1 MSFCHFRNRVTLKFY
16 ALWLTI
22 SYWLLLYRPNSSFF
36 NAALFVYRSLIVY
49 SLTVDEFIHG
59 NKTRSLSV
67 WVHADAK
74 PYITIILSAGMKN
87 LAMLYAQVA
96 WIMHITDELHSITLF
111 IKRFRCVDKCSK
123 HTRWIWHL
131 YWQTAVSIVAGMDE
145 ARCVIEIFGEKE
157 GNGGRNEKV
166 RSYESSMVIR
176 REFLGMSASLALGRC
191 TPALLVGQEVTLII
205 QS

>member
-1 MSFCHFRNRVTLKFY
+1 
-16 ALWLTI
+16 
-22 SYWLLLYRPNSSFF
+22 
-36 NAALFVYRSLIVY
+36 
-49 SLTVDEFIHG
+49 
-59 NKTRSLSV
+59 
-67 WVHADAK
+67 
-74 PYITIILSAGMKN
+74 
-87 LAMLYAQVA
+87 
-96 WIMHITDELHSITLF
+96 
-111 IKRFRCVDKCSK
+111 
-123 HTRWIWHL
+123 
-131 YWQTAVSIVAGMDE
+131 MDE